1 MRPEGGG
8 AMHALRIHEQ
18 RGPEGLAHEEAPIP
32 EPGTGDV
39 LVRVHAASFTPT
51 ELTWPSTWV
60 DRLGHDRRPVIPGH
74 EVSGTVEAL
83 GWGTTGFAVG
93 EAVYG
98 LTDWY
103 RDGSLAEFVAVEA
116 RNLAPKP
123 ASLDHVQAAA
133 LPMPG
138 LTAWQA
144 MFLHGGL
151 SSGQTVLILGA
162 GGGVGSV
169 AVQLARAAGARV
181 LAAGR
186 AGARE
191 SVGELGVDR
200 FIDVDRDLF
209 EDVAEEVDLLM
220 DLVGGETLRR
230 SGAMVKEAGIVVSA
244 VEDPRAQLDP
254 ARQIRGAYFVVEPD
268 RSELEQLTR
277 RVDVGQLRP
286 VVAEV
291 FDLADGAKAFEAK
304 VGGGIHGKVVLWILA
319 DLSWRHPRGMFALI
333 REEVGAMVRLVILW
347 KSKPNDVEVFERHRT
362 DHRRAVQLG
371 RALPATHGRGHACQC

>member
-1 MRPEGGG
+1 MRPEEGG
-8 AMHALRIHEQ
+8 AMYALRIQEQ
-18 RGPEGLAHEEAPIP
+18 RGPEGLVHEEAPIP

-39 LVRVHAASFTPT
+39 LVRVHAASFTST

-60 DRLGHDRRPVIPGH
+60 DRLGHDRRPVVPGH

-83 GWGTTGFAVG
+83 AWGTTGFALG

-191 SVGELGVDR
+191 PVGELGVDR

-209 EDVAEEVDLLM
+209 EDVGEEVDLVM

-230 SGAMVKEAGIVVSA
+230 SGAMVKEAGVVVSA
-244 VEDPRAQLDP
+244 VEDPRPQLDP
-254 ARQIRGAYFVVEPD
+254 ARRVRGAYFVVEPD
-268 RSELEQLTR
+268 HSELEQLTR

-304 VGGGIHGKVVLWILA
+304 AGGGIHGKVVLRILA
-319 DLSWRHPRGMFALI
+319 D
-333 REEVGAMVRLVILW
+333 
-347 KSKPNDVEVFERHRT
+347 
-362 DHRRAVQLG
+362 
-371 RALPATHGRGHACQC
+371 